1 MVNPSFS
8 HNGIIFWRIIDDE
21 ETDDENE
28 RLFRQNLKQEKCR
41 TKKRRSNDGDDDG
54 GDETIAA
61 QIPVN
66 ILQKLTPLFEKLGL
80 TMRQQLSATM
90 GFVEVCGEF
99 K

>member
-1 MVNPSFS
+1 ML
-8 HNGIIFWRIIDDE
+8 GGGDE

-28 RLFRQNLKQEKCR
+28 RLFRQNLTQERCR

-66 ILQKLTPLFEKLGL
+66 ILQKLTPLFEKIGL
-80 TMRQQLSATM
+80 TMRQQLSVTM